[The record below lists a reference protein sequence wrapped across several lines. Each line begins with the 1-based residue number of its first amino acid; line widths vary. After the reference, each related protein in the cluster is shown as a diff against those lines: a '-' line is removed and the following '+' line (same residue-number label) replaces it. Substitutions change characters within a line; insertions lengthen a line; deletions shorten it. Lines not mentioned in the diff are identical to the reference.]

1 MAVDDVIKAGR
12 NMAKITGQVLDNS
25 KTTTKAL
32 NKIVSDYGTALDNAM
47 KIVDSNTATKSLN
60 KIVSDHGTALN
71 NAKKIV
77 DSNTATKALNGI
89 VNEHGTLPLYRRSLS
104 KPSC

>member
-32 NKIVSDYGTALDNAM
+32 LEVIENRLTETRLYLQ
-47 KIVDSNTATKSLN
+47 SL
-60 KIVSDHGTALN
+60 
-71 NAKKIV
+71 
-77 DSNTATKALNGI
+77 
-89 VNEHGTLPLYRRSLS
+89 
-104 KPSC
+104 